1 MPSLNETSARVRAAH
16 LLVRSTEEWD
26 TLSEELLRAY
36 DLKDNDKVE
45 MLRESFLAAW
55 KSVTRN
61 LLTDPLNAIG
71 IAVTPATT
79 DWGIA
84 TLTAGKRNRQPRLT
98 QTDTPGPT
106 GTQPRLRIFDE
117 VMADYNA
124 CLEYLAGTN
133 SEPSPTRSEQLTTAV
148 NTPSRKLQ

>member
-16 LLVRSTEEWD
+16 LLVRSAEEWD

-45 MLRESFLAAW
+45 MLHESVLAAW

-79 DWGIA
+79 YWGIA
-84 TLTAGKRNRQPRLT
+84 TLTAGKRNRQPQLT
-98 QTDTPGPT
+98 QTDTPGT
-106 GTQPRLRIFDE
+106 SGTQPRLRNFEE

-124 CLEYLAGTN
+124 CLEYLAGN
-133 SEPSPTRSEQLTTAV
+133 EQLTTAV